1 MTNRCSFYGPLALAS
16 TVGKQARLPP
26 WRCHGNTLAWG
37 SSLFPRASLL
47 LPALT
52 RGPPSPLSIFF
63 PRSLQK
69 LKWGHQLKAP
79 GVGRLEERPRQ
90 ISKVMARGRVS
101 RVPSGMDRWHLAAE
115 HAVSSWASSVDVVQV
130 TGRGGARQASLL
142 LLEGVGAT
150 FLTWFSASSM
160 QMVLFKA
167 HRFLSRFP
175 SVLGKSFLGSLAF
188 RTSWPFKAPC
198 SLHCLAA

>member
-1 MTNRCSFYGPLALAS
+1 M
-16 TVGKQARLPP
+16 VGKQARLPP

-52 RGPPSPLSIFF
+52 RGPPSPLSILF

-130 TGRGGARQASLL
+130 TGRGGARQASF
-142 LLEGVGAT
+142 A
-150 FLTWFSASSM
+150 
-160 QMVLFKA
+160 
-167 HRFLSRFP
+167 
-175 SVLGKSFLGSLAF
+175 AF
-188 RTSWPFKAPC
+188 GGCGGGHF
-198 SLHCLAA
+198 